1 VAELKLVFDPERCTG
16 CRACEV
22 ACSFK
27 HYGEAGYAKAFIRH
41 SFDPATG
48 SFQAVYCL
56 HCEEPLC
63 MTACLSEAIY
73 KDESGI
79 VRINKVKCVGCRSCN
94 YACPLSVPFFDEA
107 LKVSVKCDLCD
118 GDPECVKVCSSGA
131 LRAYPREAALELRSK
146 ISGVRL

>member
-16 CRACEV
+16 CRACEA

-63 MTACLSEAIY
+63 MAACLSEAIY
-73 KDESGI
+73 KDELGI
-79 VRINKVKCVGCRSCN
+79 VKINKVKCVGCKGCHC
-94 YACPLSVPFFDEA
+94 ACPLSVPFFDDS
-107 LKVSVKCDLCD
+107 L
-118 GDPECVKVCSSGA
+118 
-131 LRAYPREAALELRSK
+131 
-146 ISGVRL
+146 